1 MLLPR
6 SNPRVMLKTPED
18 VTALASELGTAAGL
32 SRVNFQ
38 IDLLNARLEAG
49 ELPFSKY
56 ELARM
61 SAALASLS
69 DTITR
74 MNQIVRMTLAEAGLE
89 ADHVG

>member
-49 ELPFSKY
+49 ELPFSKC